1 MKLKEGFLLRTVA
14 GENVVI
20 PSGDE
25 LNLNMMLTL
34 NDTGKFLWE
43 QLAEEKTE
51 AQLLKAVLAEY
62 EIAAETAAG
71 YIADFV
77 AKLNEYGC
85 LA

>member
-1 MKLKEGFLLRTVA
+1 MKLKEGFVLRTVA

-20 PSGDE
+20 PSGDN

-51 AQLLKAVLAEY
+51 EELLEAVLAEY
-62 EIAAETAAG
+62 DITAETAAP
-71 YIADFV
+71 YIAEFV
-77 AKLNEYGC
+77 AKLDEYGC

>member
-43 QLAEEKTE
+43 QLAKEKTE
-51 AQLLKAVLAEY
+51 AQLLEAVLAEY